1 MKAGMCGELKHIKTI
16 SYDKF
21 TPIALNDGTL
31 GAVGPIFYSDGQQF
45 AGDENMRLFDLK
57 AAE

>member
-1 MKAGMCGELKHIKTI
+1 MKAGTCGELKHIKTI

-31 GAVGPIFYSDGQQF
+31 GAVGSIFYSAGQQF

-57 AAE
+57 ATE

>member
-31 GAVGPIFYSDGQQF
+31 GAVGPVIYSADSQF
-45 AGDENMRLFDLK
+45 AGEEGMRRFELK
-57 AAE
+57 ATE